1 MPTPSTTPRVTSAKP
16 RLAVLLGDPGG
27 VGPEMAVKLLAR
39 QRNLDAARVLLI
51 ADPVVLAAGERV
63 AGVKLDPLQADS
75 LGAVRFEDGR
85 PTLLAH
91 DWMNGQEAV
100 PGESNEQSGRASFE
114 ALELATLAVRRGQ
127 ADGIL
132 FAPLNKHSLRLGGLV
147 HEDELRYMQERFA
160 VSGFV
165 CEFNLT
171 GALWT
176 SRVTSH
182 IPLKDVASHIT
193 VDGVRDAVKIIAAA
207 LRRAGVA
214 QPRIAVTGL
223 NPHAGDGGSIGM
235 EEIEIIAPAIEQLR
249 GEGYDARGPFS
260 PDTVFIGAR
269 RGDVDAVVSMYHDQG
284 QIAMKL
290 MGFEQGVTLHGGLP
304 VPVATSA
311 SGSAFDIA
319 GRGIAKIEGLQ
330 QAFDLCVRMAGGA
343 PARSAEALT
352 AAAG

>member
-1 MPTPSTTPRVTSAKP
+1 MKKMSTPRI
-16 RLAVLLGDPGG
+16 AVLLGDPSG

-39 QRNLDAARVLLI
+39 ERNRAQAEILLI
-51 ADPVVLAAGERV
+51 ADSAALASGQAIADQRLDLLRV
-63 AGVKLDPLQADS
+63 EHLD
-75 LGAVRFEDGR
+75 AVRYEPGR
-85 PTLLAH
+85 ITLLPCDAL
-91 DWMNGQEAV
+91 DGQPPV
-100 PGESNEQSGRASFE
+100 LGESNEASGRASMR
-114 ALELATLAVRRGQ
+114 ALDLAIDAVRAGR
-127 ADGIL
+127 ADAIV

-147 HEDELRYMQERFA
+147 HEDELRHLQERFG
-160 VSGFV
+160 VRGFTS
-165 CEFNLT
+165 EFNLT

-182 IPLKDVASHIT
+182 IPLKDVAAHIT
-193 VDGVRDAVKIIAAA
+193 GEGVCDAVRLIDSA

-214 QPRIAVTGL
+214 RPRIAVSGL

-235 EEIEIIAPAIEQLR
+235 EEIETIAPAVQRLR
-249 GEGYDARGPFS
+249 AEGLDARGPYS

-290 MGFEQGVTLHGGLP
+290 MGFEKGVTLHGGLP

-319 GRGIAKIEGLQ
+319 GRGIAQIEGLQ
-330 QAFDLCVRMAGGA
+330 EAFDLCVRMAT
-343 PARSAEALT
+343 AR
-352 AAAG
+352 